1 MVIVAHGLI
10 RLKLPTTDPIQ
21 VTRMKTKSNLT
32 LLSGQ
37 QTTGSR
43 IAISLV
49 SLSILAFSLTTYPSS
64 AKTSATQK
72 QGDKTTPAD
81 AAVNTVTE
89 AKLQS
94 ALATLEKMSQQL
106 VTDQSVPGLAVGVV
120 YKDKLV
126 YARGFG
132 VREVGKS
139 EPVDADTV
147 FQLASVSKP
156 IASTV
161 VAALVGEG
169 KINWDSK
176 ISELD
181 PQFKMFDPWVTSQIT
196 IRDFFAHRSGLPDHA
211 GDLLEDLGGDRAQV
225 LHSLRY
231 QKPDSSFRSHYE
243 YTNFGITEG
252 AVAAAKAYG
261 LTWEEASEQKLFRPL
276 GMNSSSARYND
287 FMARPNKALGH
298 VKENNQ
304 WVHRDQ
310 RQPDAQSP
318 AGGVSSSV
326 TDMAKWMRLQIDS
339 GKFEGKQIVNENALA
354 ETHHPTMLT
363 QFNPFNGTP
372 GFYGLGFNVSYDEH
386 GRLRLNHSGAFGMG
400 AATCVTIMPGEQLG
414 VIALTNG
421 SPSGIP
427 EAINATFVDIAQNG
441 APQHDWLAIFKKA
454 FQNPALL
461 GEVKGVDYSKAPISV
476 APQSAS
482 SVYVGKYRNDFFGD
496 LEIKETNGKLSMIVG
511 PKNISSPLTHYN
523 RDIFTYMP
531 IGENADGLSGVTF
544 LVGPGEHASE
554 IFVEHLNKCGEGTF
568 KLVK

>member
-1 MVIVAHGLI
+1 M
-10 RLKLPTTDPIQ
+10 KL
-21 VTRMKTKSNLT
+21 NLT
-32 LLSGQ
+32 PISNQLAER
-37 QTTGSR
+37 SR
-43 IAISLV
+43 LAISII
-49 SLSILAFSLTTYPSS
+49 SFSILAISVTITPDAG
-64 AKTSATQK
+64 AKTSNTK
-72 QGDKTTPAD
+72 KFSSSSTPVD
-81 AAVNTVTE
+81 AGLNTVTE
-89 AKLQS
+89 TKLQS

>member
-1 MVIVAHGLI
+1 MKM
-10 RLKLPTTDPIQ
+10 KL
-21 VTRMKTKSNLT
+21 NLT
-32 LLSGQ
+32 PISNQLAER
-37 QTTGSR
+37 SR
-43 IAISLV
+43 LAISII
-49 SLSILAFSLTTYPSS
+49 SFSILAISVTITPDAG
-64 AKTSATQK
+64 AKTSNTK
-72 QGDKTTPAD
+72 KFSSSSTPVD
-81 AAVNTVTE
+81 AGLNTVTE
-89 AKLQS
+89 TKLQS

>member
-1 MVIVAHGLI
+1 MKM
-10 RLKLPTTDPIQ
+10 KL
-21 VTRMKTKSNLT
+21 NLT
-32 LLSGQ
+32 PISNQLAER
-37 QTTGSR
+37 SR
-43 IAISLV
+43 LAISII
-49 SLSILAFSLTTYPSS
+49 SFSILAISVTIAPDAG
-64 AKTSATQK
+64 AKTSNTK
-72 QGDKTTPAD
+72 KFSSSSTPAD
-81 AAVNTVTE
+81 AVVNTVTE
-89 AKLQS
+89 AKLQT

-161 VAALVGEG
+161 VAELVGEG

-211 GDLLEDLGGDRAQV
+211 GDLLEDVGGDRAQV

-276 GMNSSSARYND
+276 GMNSSSARYSD
-287 FMARPNKALGH
+287 FIARPNKALGH

-339 GKFEGKQIVNENALA
+339 GKFEGKQVVNENALA

-427 EAINATFVDIAQNG
+427 EALNATFVDIAQNG

-496 LEIKETNGKLSMIVG
+496 LEIKETDGKLSMIVG
-511 PKNISSPLTHYN
+511 PKNISALLTHYN

-568 KLVK
+568 KLIK

>member
-1 MVIVAHGLI
+1 M
-10 RLKLPTTDPIQ
+10 KL
-21 VTRMKTKSNLT
+21 NLT
-32 LLSGQ
+32 PISNQLAER
-37 QTTGSR
+37 SR
-43 IAISLV
+43 LAISII
-49 SLSILAFSLTTYPSS
+49 SFSILAISTTIAPDAV
-64 AKTSATQK
+64 AKTSNTKKFNSGSA
-72 QGDKTTPAD
+72 PAD
-81 AAVNTVTE
+81 AGMNTVTE
-89 AKLQS
+89 TKLQS
-94 ALATLEKMSQQL
+94 ALAKLEKMSQQ
-106 VTDQSVPGLAVGVV
+106 VVADHSVPGLAVGVV

-132 VREVGKS
+132 VREVGKP
-139 EPVDADTV
+139 EPIDADTV

-161 VAALVGEG
+161 VAELIGEG

-482 SVYVGKYRNDFFGD
+482 SVYVGKYRND
-496 LEIKETNGKLSMIVG
+496 
-511 PKNISSPLTHYN
+511 
-523 RDIFTYMP
+523 
-531 IGENADGLSGVTF
+531 
-544 LVGPGEHASE
+544 
-554 IFVEHLNKCGEGTF
+554 
-568 KLVK
+568 

>member
-1 MVIVAHGLI
+1 MKM
-10 RLKLPTTDPIQ
+10 KL
-21 VTRMKTKSNLT
+21 NLT
-32 LLSGQ
+32 PISNQLAER
-37 QTTGSR
+37 SR
-43 IAISLV
+43 LAISII
-49 SLSILAFSLTTYPSS
+49 SFSILAISVTIAPDAG
-64 AKTSATQK
+64 AKTSNTK
-72 QGDKTTPAD
+72 KFSSSSTPAD
-81 AAVNTVTE
+81 AVVNTVTE
-89 AKLQS
+89 AKLQT

-161 VAALVGEG
+161 VAELVGEG